1 MQKSKVKDQEQ
12 DLENTKQ
19 QVKKTAPAK
28 LVVYNMQGAKIEEID
43 SAFGGPVNQALVS
56 QAVKMYLANKRC
68 GLAQTKTRGEVSGG
82 GKKPWKQKG
91 TGRARAGSTRS
102 PLWRH
107 GGVVFGPHP
116 RDYGYGLSPKILNGA
131 LLSALNDRALND
143 GILVLDKLEIASA
156 KAKEMRAVLDNL
168 KLKKKILLVANQH
181 EKGVVLSSRNIQGLS
196 LALAKDLN
204 ALDVLKASTVVLLR
218 SSLDVLKNRL
228 FPAGNK

>member
-1 MQKSKVKDQEQ
+1 M
-12 DLENTKQ
+12 
-19 QVKKTAPAK
+19 K
-28 LVVYNMQGAKIEEID
+28 LAVYNMQGAKIEEID
-43 SAFGGPVNQALVS
+43 SAFGGSVNQALVS
-56 QAVKMYLANKRC
+56 QAVKMYLANKRR

-107 GGVVFGPHP
+107 GGVVFGPHQ
-116 RDYGYGLSPKILNGA
+116 RDYGYGLSSKVLNGA
-131 LLSALNDRALND
+131 LLSALNDKALND
-143 GILVLDKLEIASA
+143 GILVMDKLEISSA
-156 KAKEMRAVLDNL
+156 KAKEMRSVLDNL

-181 EKGVVLSSRNIQGLS
+181 EKNVALSSRNIQGLS

-228 FPAGNK
+228 FPAARNK